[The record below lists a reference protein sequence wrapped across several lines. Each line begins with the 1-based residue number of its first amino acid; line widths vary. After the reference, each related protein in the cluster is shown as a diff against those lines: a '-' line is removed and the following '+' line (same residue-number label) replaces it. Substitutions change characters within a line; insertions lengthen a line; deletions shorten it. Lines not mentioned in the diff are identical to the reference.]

1 MSYMKR
7 ELYFNIGAFIM
18 GVIFL
23 IVSLLFYDNS
33 TLFGGGV
40 AFTIVGLLGVIY
52 HLKLMKTPDKY
63 KEIELAQNEERT
75 VFIREKTNSKVY
87 SIFIYI
93 ESAGC
98 LIAGILRYRDVT
110 IALAFILLAKII
122 VWFII
127 GTKIAKEN

>member
-1 MSYMKR
+1 MSSMKK
-7 ELYFNIGAFIM
+7 ELYFNIGSFIM

-40 AFTIVGLLGVIY
+40 AFTIVGLIGVIY

-63 KEIELAQNEERT
+63 KEMEFAQNEERT
-75 VFIREKTNSKVY
+75 VFIREKTNSKIY

-93 ESAGC
+93 EGAGC
-98 LIAGILRYRDVT
+98 LIAGILGYRDAT

-122 VWFII
+122 AWFII
-127 GTKIAKEN
+127 GTKIAKQN